1 MAKLG
6 FMITTATTVTTAAA
20 TTVTTADVMTYSMV
34 AVVALILFLAL
45 KEIMSSET
53 ENRSVRNFMKGVN
66 VAIVPLL
73 LVFVAIVAYKVV
85 TVI

>member
-1 MAKLG
+1 
-6 FMITTATTVTTAAA
+6 
-20 TTVTTADVMTYSMV
+20 MTYSMV

>member
-1 MAKLG
+1 
-6 FMITTATTVTTAAA
+6 MITTATTVTTAAA

>member
-1 MAKLG
+1 
-6 FMITTATTVTTAAA
+6 MITTATTVAAAA

>member
-1 MAKLG
+1 
-6 FMITTATTVTTAAA
+6 MITTATTVTTAAA
-20 TTVTTADVMTYSMV
+20 TVTTADVMTYSMV

>member
-6 FMITTATTVTTAAA
+6 FMITTATTVTTAAT

>member
-1 MAKLG
+1 
-6 FMITTATTVTTAAA
+6 MITTATTVTTATA
-20 TTVTTADVMTYSMV
+20 TTVTTADVMTYSLV

-53 ENRSVRNFMKGVN
+53 EKRSVRNFMKGVN

-85 TVI
+85 AVI

>member
-1 MAKLG
+1 
-6 FMITTATTVTTAAA
+6 MISTVTTTTTTVTTAE
-20 TTVTTADVMTYSMV
+20 VMTYSII
-34 AVVALILFLAL
+34 AVVALIVFLAL

-53 ENRSVRNFMKGVN
+53 DKRSIKSFIKGSN

-85 TVI
+85 TII

>member
-1 MAKLG
+1 
-6 FMITTATTVTTAAA
+6 MITTATTVTTAA
-20 TTVTTADVMTYSMV
+20 TTVTTSDVMTYSLV

-53 ENRSVRNFMKGVN
+53 EKRSVRNFMRGVN

-85 TVI
+85 AVI

>member
-1 MAKLG
+1 
-6 FMITTATTVTTAAA
+6 MITTATTVTTATA
-20 TTVTTADVMTYSMV
+20 TTVTTADVMTYSLV

-85 TVI
+85 AVI